1 MNLLNLL
8 RTQILVLI
16 LSYVLSYERKPCT
29 RSIRPQFQWEDIR
42 CYIPPLKPSLL
53 LSSASF
59 LMSHDAATGYI
70 NRASLSGGGI
80 IASYGKNQ
88 VGTAYEQLQ
97 NGARALDLRPKYLTN
112 GTVIFHHGMVN
123 IPVTLNQL
131 LSDVIQ
137 WCNENDDELV
147 LLLSSELGYESYIDE
162 YSDDLVAIEAI
173 QSIYSE
179 MGVAYFHCNDVYG
192 LTVEETMQIAELSS
206 GGYLLALDG
215 QVRGSVN

>member
-1 MNLLNLL
+1 
-8 RTQILVLI
+8 
-16 LSYVLSYERKPCT
+16 
-29 RSIRPQFQWEDIR
+29 
-42 CYIPPLKPSLL
+42 
-53 LSSASF
+53 
-59 LMSHDAATGYI
+59 
-70 NRASLSGGGI
+70 
-80 IASYGKNQ
+80 
-88 VGTAYEQLQ
+88 
-97 NGARALDLRPKYLTN
+97 
-112 GTVIFHHGMVN
+112 
-123 IPVTLNQL
+123 
-131 LSDVIQ
+131 
-137 WCNENDDELV
+137 V